1 MFERFSDQA
10 RGAVEDAQEQG
21 DGAGPAARRPA
32 AAAQAGRL
40 TRISRRSERTAQS
53 G

>member
-21 DGAGPAARRPA
+21 DGAGPAAQRPA
-32 AAAQAGRL
+32 AAQADRL

>member
-10 RGAVEDAQEQG
+10 RGAVEDAQEQ
-21 DGAGPAARRPA
+21 ARQLGQRA
-32 AAAQAGRL
+32 CC
-40 TRISRRSERTAQS
+40 S